1 MGGCETGT
9 HQGEIPPA
17 NLPRK
22 ESKCAVTGEGSRW
35 DGMGHPRVV
44 RASGTN
50 LEAGVVPVSGVTQS
64 PKQLSSYCLSG
75 LR

>member
-1 MGGCETGT
+1 
-9 HQGEIPPA
+9 
-17 NLPRK
+17 
-22 ESKCAVTGEGSRW
+22 
-35 DGMGHPRVV
+35 MGHPRVV